1 MATFSSILA
10 WRIPWTKEP
19 GRLQSRGC
27 KESDVTEQ
35 HTHTHTHIHET
46 GLGRDEGVG
55 WRWQGEGGTGLAL
68 WVPREAWFFP
78 VIYLAHPVP

>member
-1 MATFSSILA
+1 MYKGDWQATVQ
-10 WRIPWTKEP
+10 
-19 GRLQSRGC
+19 GLQRVRC
-27 KESDVTEQ
+27 DRTAHTHT
-35 HTHTHTHIHET
+35 HTHTHTHIHEK